1 MIIQQHSKSIN
12 HEQRT
17 CFTPIFKETE
27 LVNNFNRSLYI
38 PMALD
43 KLRLPFTLPSGV
55 TNPPALSIRFFSV
68 VSSGLW
74 STDKSMALPLRDRT
88 HLESPAFA
96 TYSLLPLISARQAV
110 QPLSLPGN

>member
-1 MIIQQHSKSIN
+1 MSKEPVLLLTLKKTNFNKSI
-12 HEQRT
+12 
-17 CFTPIFKETE
+17 
-27 LVNNFNRSLYI
+27 SI

-110 QPLSLPGN
+110 QPLSLPGI

>member
-1 MIIQQHSKSIN
+1 MSK
-12 HEQRT
+12 EPVLLLT
-17 CFTPIFKETE
+17 LKKP
-27 LVNNFNRSLYI
+27 NFNKILSI